1 MKCSLFTFHTRYQTL
16 LSIKRRMLG
25 SWIFFW
31 EVKVGLVVRL
41 ITFFNNVYSYS
52 RGASCYFLSKSCVR
66 CVWYTVRWFWKT
78 VTALLR
84 LHPIRLMTASD
95 QKYCYSISQCIRG
108 AFRWLK
114 GWTAGVIRR
123 DDKNRYINWC
133 TVLRKGTRSSKLGS
147 IHLLDWDAWC
157 LCPMHIC
164 MLHCVVIGTPTFQPP
179 SKKSK
184 KECTSSLG
192 LNQFLKFN

>member
-78 VTALLR
+78 VTALPR

-95 QKYCYSISQCIRG
+95 QKYCYSISQCVRG
-108 AFRWLK
+108 AFRWLERLESFAETIK
-114 GWTAGVIRR
+114 TYTSIDMQCCAREQAAANWDQFISWTGMHGACVPCI
-123 DDKNRYINWC
+123 YAC
-133 TVLRKGTRSSKLGS
+133 YTVLSLV
-147 IHLLDWDAWC
+147 L
-157 LCPMHIC
+157 
-164 MLHCVVIGTPTFQPP
+164 PP
-179 SKKSK
+179 SSLHPKNPKKSA
-184 KECTSSLG
+184 L
-192 LNQFLKFN
+192 LVWD